1 MFLFL
6 LFACRSEEGIK
17 VYNSNPEIVI
27 TSHLEGAEVS
37 EGYEEI
43 FRAQASDPN
52 HPQEEL
58 LVQWLYGEDVV
69 CSWTPL
75 DSTGSSSCAWIIDPQ
90 VTQVHAQ
97 VQDPEGAAGT
107 SIIQLDIIETQAPTA
122 QILSPEVSG
131 RYYSD
136 QKITFEG
143 KIADTEDTIESLES
157 SWSSDI
163 DGTLDIA
170 AQISSDGDILGYG
183 YLSEG
188 EHAVTLFVEDSTG
201 KTDTASVLIDV
212 GPPNSIPECA
222 ITSPVSTSASAQG
235 EFVTFEGSATDADIS
250 SSLLTATW
258 SSDKDGELGSSIPNS
273 DGSILF
279 AYSNL
284 SVDVHTIT
292 LSVTDEIGALCT
304 SSILLTVGTPP
315 SLQITSPTEGEIYPQ
330 DDALLFSAEVSDG
343 QDTPSAISL
352 TWELDGVLFSTQ
364 SATSTGV
371 AQFVENTLTAGDH
384 TLIVTAI
391 DGDGLS
397 TSDVR
402 NFSINGIPTAPTI
415 TFSPST
421 AYTED
426 DITAI
431 ATGSVDPEGSAIT
444 YSYIWYQNG
453 IQHSNT
459 SATLPAS
466 STQKNDIWKVRITPN
481 DGITD
486 GTASE
491 AEIAINNT
499 APSIT
504 ISITPSTSIY
514 NDDTLTCTAIAIDP
528 DESLTPTYS
537 WTYNNT
543 VVSTA
548 STLDL
553 STLSLA
559 PGESV
564 ECTAIVTD
572 SDGASATASSSQLI
586 ENRLSNVNTISLA
599 PTSVFTLDTI
609 EATAVLADPDGQS
622 LSALYEWHVIEASTG
637 TDSIV
642 QTGTSSALDGSIHF
656 DRDDSVY
663 VIVTPHDGID
673 SGTPSTSAS
682 ITIQNTPPT
691 SASISVTPDPA
702 DLGSPLTCSVD
713 IPSEDI
719 DGDTVSYS
727 YEWLDPSG
735 SFVQNT
741 SSLQSSDILASPTSA
756 GLWTCNVTPNDGS
769 IDGNST
775 SAQATVDDA
784 CYSLDF
790 DGVNDTVFIGNT
802 ENLFSL
808 SNAFSLCSWVYLD
821 QYPSSATY
829 GS

>member
-222 ITSPVSTSASAQG
+222 ITSPVSTSASTQG

-572 SDGASATASSSQLI
+572 SDGASATASSSPLSIFRDSSRSTAHSFEHHGALRWCNAHQ
-586 ENRLSNVNTISLA
+586 RLEL
-599 PTSVFTLDTI
+599 
-609 EATAVLADPDGQS
+609 
-622 LSALYEWHVIEASTG
+622 
-637 TDSIV
+637 
-642 QTGTSSALDGSIHF
+642 
-656 DRDDSVY
+656 
-663 VIVTPHDGID
+663 
-673 SGTPSTSAS
+673 
-682 ITIQNTPPT
+682 
-691 SASISVTPDPA
+691 
-702 DLGSPLTCSVD
+702 
-713 IPSEDI
+713 
-719 DGDTVSYS
+719 
-727 YEWLDPSG
+727 
-735 SFVQNT
+735 
-741 SSLQSSDILASPTSA
+741 
-756 GLWTCNVTPNDGS
+756 
-769 IDGNST
+769 
-775 SAQATVDDA
+775 
-784 CYSLDF
+784 
-790 DGVNDTVFIGNT
+790 
-802 ENLFSL
+802 
-808 SNAFSLCSWVYLD
+808 
-821 QYPSSATY
+821 
-829 GS
+829 